1 MIGTIE
7 LVVKNFPT
15 SKIPGPDGF
24 TGKFNPIFKE
34 EMIEVLHKLFRK
46 QKNSSLLIHFGG
58 CHNLYIKI

>member
-46 QKNSSLLIHFGG
+46 
-58 CHNLYIKI
+58 

>member
-7 LVVKNFPT
+7 LVVKNFPM

-34 EMIEVLHKLFRK
+34 EEMIEVLHKLFRK
-46 QKNSSLLIHFGG
+46 QKKSSLPIHF
-58 CHNLYIKI
+58 